1 MMASPPSWP
10 HAAAPGRFRQ
20 CTGCHRLHASLSPA
34 FRRLASSNLA
44 AQFSEQI
51 ALAAAPP
58 AVLALGADAADR
70 LSADRPDPAL
80 PAAVAAR
87 RRAGRPHAA
96 PAADERRRVRA
107 RRQPAVPAGAALVR
121 PADPAAAGRAGLPGR
136 SRHRRLAWPPRAGA
150 PAGAP
155 ARWPAPTAGWNW
167 RAAPSRPVRPPA
179 ARWSRAGRVRRLCA
193 GDCAVA
199 AGRPAAG
206 GPAGRRARRDGGTP
220 PHRTRADRRRRLR
233 AAPSTAA
240 ARAGHRRVLQCGLVR
255 AAGRVRGL
263 CHPRPGAG
271 RRRRG
276 PDAGDLWPGHAG
288 RRAAGAAP
296 GALAELRRAD
306 RRRPAVRAAGQRP
319 DAADPGAPL
328 ARAGRARASSCS
340 APVPSSGPSPP
351 PRCARR
357 SRPTPCWAAY
367 RPLS

>member
-1 MMASPPSWP
+1 M
-10 HAAAPGRFRQ
+10 
-20 CTGCHRLHASLSPA
+20 HRLPPPPCPHCLRRSADWPRPTWPPNSPN
-34 FRRLASSNLA
+34 RSPWPPRPCWRW
-44 AQFSEQI
+44 
-51 ALAAAPP
+51 APMP
-58 AVLALGADAADR
+58 PDR

-121 PADPAAAGRAGLPGR
+121 PADPAAGRAGLPGR
-136 SRHRRLAWPPRAGA
+136 SRHRRLQRGRPALVPRLV
-150 PAGAP
+150 PRP
-155 ARWPAPTAGWNW
+155 NWPAPTAGWNW
-167 RAAPSRPVRPPA
+167 RAAPPSP
-179 ARWSRAGRVRRLCA
+179 G
-193 GDCAVA
+193 
-199 AGRPAAG
+199 PAAG
-206 GPAGRRARRDGGTP
+206 GWSALGASAAYALATALSLLAALLLAGPAGRRARDGGTP

-306 RRRPAVRAAGQRP
+306 RRRPAARCWP
-319 DAADPGAPL
+319 AP
-328 ARAGRARASSCS
+328 
-340 APVPSSGPSPP
+340 
-351 PRCARR
+351 
-357 SRPTPCWAAY
+357 
-367 RPLS
+367 